1 MICDDTSCGQLTRDV
16 PSLPHRGATPCI
28 CTRGHLYPEVWA
40 ILFEFY
46 FLKKNAQISV
56 MHKQYIFF
64 KKSFCLFQYNDTQ
77 LYSQLLYYQ
86 RLFETDNK
94 DFLQTSAGAD
104 SFCIHYP
111 DYQRISA
118 LV

>member
-56 MHKQYIFF
+56 MHKQYFF
-64 KKSFCLFQYNDTQ
+64 
-77 LYSQLLYYQ
+77 
-86 RLFETDNK
+86 
-94 DFLQTSAGAD
+94 
-104 SFCIHYP
+104 
-111 DYQRISA
+111 
-118 LV
+118 